1 MKILVSTSL
10 LAPYRVNWIDELSKY
25 AEVDVFYLMDEDKER
40 NPEWCASR
48 PQNCKYA
55 LLNSKKI
62 PLLGLISYEL
72 VALLKEKVDEY
83 DVIILD
89 GYGYLTQL
97 INMRYLNKK
106 KIPYFVNVDGIVPTK
121 RKQSITHWFKKGII
135 SKIPYFICGAK
146 ASNQSLIDYGAG
158 EERIFNHPFTSL
170 YERDIYSDVATE
182 ENKGTLR
189 KKLGMKEKHV
199 VVSVGRFSYLNGYGK
214 GYDVLIR
221 SATQMGKDV
230 GWYIIG
236 GEPTEEFEKMRVDA
250 GLDNVHF
257 IKFLNK
263 EELKEF
269 YRAADVFV
277 LMTVADVWGLVVNE
291 AMACGLPIITTD
303 KCVAGLDL
311 VKDGENGYIL
321 PVGDDKGLKEKLEIL
336 FANEEKIKDAGKKSL
351 EIIREYTIENMAK
364 THIEI
369 FKKVLNEK

>member
-1 MKILVSTSL
+1 MRIVSYLRRKKIDYFLESDGGLAKSGKGIKEKIKTHFIKGAKGYFSTSD
-10 LAPYRVNWIDELSKY
+10 IH
-25 AEVDVFYLMDEDKER
+25 
-40 NPEWCASR
+40 
-48 PQNCKYA
+48 
-55 LLNSKKI
+55 
-62 PLLGLISYEL
+62 
-72 VALLKEKVDEY
+72 DEY
-83 DVIILD
+83 
-89 GYGYLTQL
+89 YLT
-97 INMRYLNKK
+97 
-106 KIPYFVNVDGIVPTK
+106 
-121 RKQSITHWFKKGII
+121 
-135 SKIPYFICGAK
+135 
-146 ASNQSLIDYGAG
+146 YGA
-158 EERIFNHPFTSL
+158 EKSRLIRYPFTSL
-170 YERDIYSDVATE
+170 KQKDIDVETPSRITKVE
-182 ENKGTLR
+182 LR
-189 KKLGMKEKHV
+189 KKLNITEEKV
-199 VVSVGRFSYLNGYGK
+199 IISVGRFSYLNGYGK

-291 AMACGLPIITTD
+291 AMACGLPVITTD